1 MSDLTPKDRSTNIF
15 AASRSLV
22 DFIET
27 RFGARHREPG
37 IADSF
42 EPVIER
48 LMVAYGE
55 FGMQDAIASESLEL
69 AKIVSTR
76 TTNYPVIALLPVYRL
91 IENCVAATGF
101 MFVRSGV
108 SVMRPRSTSLRL
120 TIGGDRREIEFAV
133 FQPDRPRY
141 MGATNMFCGYMDSL
155 SAILDER
162 LHREWV
168 SYKDR
173 YLT

>member
-1 MSDLTPKDRSTNIF
+1 MNDSAPKDRGTNIF
-15 AASRSLV
+15 AAGRSLV

-27 RFGARHREPG
+27 RLLGRGDLGA
-37 IADSF
+37 ANSF
-42 EPVIER
+42 ESIVER

-69 AKIVSTR
+69 AKMVSAR
-76 TTNYPVIALLPVYRL
+76 TTDYPVIALLPVYRL
-91 IENCVAATGF
+91 LENCVAATSVMF
-101 MFVRSGV
+101 MRSGV

-120 TIGGDRREIEFAV
+120 TLGRDRREIEFIV

-155 SAILDER
+155 SAMLGE
-162 LHREWV
+162 HSYREWN
-168 SYKDR
+168 SYKGR
-173 YLT
+173 YLI